1 VAAERRH
8 ASTRLAPSERRSAL
22 SSALAIYDSFMPLK
36 VLDITLPTLAENLAL
51 DEAQLL
57 EAEDGVAG
65 EVLRF
70 WEWPDPAVVLGASGQ
85 LEKEVDRG
93 ACQRDGVPIQRRA
106 SGGGTVLLGSGCL
119 LYSLVLSL
127 DRDPSLRDIT
137 ASYRT
142 ILGRVARAL
151 SPLAPAGLK
160 GTSDIA
166 VAMRKVSGNAQQ
178 RKRRHLLHHGSLLY
192 AFDYSL
198 IGRYLRVP
206 EKQPAY
212 REGRPHEAFVA
223 NISTDV
229 DTLKGLICREWSADV
244 PIQRLPTKRVAELVV
259 EKYER
264 NDWVNRN

>member
-1 VAAERRH
+1 
-8 ASTRLAPSERRSAL
+8 
-22 SSALAIYDSFMPLK
+22 MPLM

-51 DEAQLL
+51 DEALLL

-65 EVLRF
+65 EVLRY

-85 LEKEVDRG
+85 LEKEVDRE
-93 ACQRDGVPIQRRA
+93 ACRRDGVPILRRA

-119 LYSLVLSL
+119 LYSLVLSF

-151 SPLAPAGLK
+151 SPLAPADLK

-223 NISTDV
+223 NLPGDAES
-229 DTLKGLICREWSADV
+229 LKSLICREWFAADPKHHW
-244 PIQRLPTKRVAELVV
+244 PIEHVAKLVV
-259 EKYER
+259 EKYECD
-264 NDWVNRN
+264 DWVNRY